1 MTKQERL
8 YNMFAFSV
16 LNKIVQLEK
25 QNLNLLDHD
34 TFLSEY
40 VVESAV
46 DLGLL
51 KFNEE
56 DSLVPNEQI

>member
-1 MTKQERL
+1 
-8 YNMFAFSV
+8 MFAFSV